1 MANRLMISHSVAEVL
16 PHVCYPI
23 CKQVVRCIVDR
34 LGYHDE
40 MKDCI
45 DIKTDFHDWTKTTD
59 VNEAAMV
66 RGGSRV
72 RVKLNPNVNPS
83 TIKWEASG
91 TQRDLANG
99 NTLIQNQNGSQGAQR
114 YPWKHGHHI
123 SNRMFSIFR
132 DDEIAVDMS
141 DRMTGSAM
149 TMEVSMEFED
159 ENLASECLSRL
170 FQCFTNG
177 EMINYVDLLYDV
189 PIPEQFEKLLMYLYD
204 LKCTTQSNPQ
214 GNKDE
219 NGHFKV
225 QEWYEWLRKYSND
238 TISILTNRNRFEHK
252 ELVVNKNHFQA
263 LYLIECSQ
271 ETPHTLDPA
280 GAGITFNVTVQF
292 ARSNLMVLE
301 YPVIINNN
309 FIDPW
314 AVPLERKIREAGPET
329 KIMWQNP
336 AFTRLWHETY
346 TRWWPPKPVVFPYYD
361 PWMVPT
367 DSRAWIYNYRPV
379 LIAAFT
385 VDNPDD
391 PEADTRF
398 DFDTDPELALE
409 SIIAPEIIECIHQKK
424 NKVFGVDEFVNIT
437 VYSDDIAIR
446 YNGEENLL
454 DLSDGHTLIIKN
466 RRTQPIYRMV
476 ISIKP
481 PDPKLPYHWNRVWIV
496 NITAH
501 KPMKG

>member
-91 TQRDLANG
+91 TTRDLANG
-99 NTLIQNQNGSQGAQR
+99 NTLVQNQNGSQGAQR

-219 NGHFKV
+219 NGHFMSYDELQYKAESV
-225 QEWYEWLRKYSND
+225 LSYIKSLRDS
-238 TISILTNRNRFEHK
+238 LG
-252 ELVVNKNHFQA
+252 
-263 LYLIECSQ
+263 
-271 ETPHTLDPA
+271 TLDKPLKA
-280 GAGITFNVTVQF
+280 MQDHGAAKAAAANAAVKSKLFLNNRTTGI
-292 ARSNLMVLE
+292 
-301 YPVIINNN
+301 
-309 FIDPW
+309 
-314 AVPLERKIREAGPET
+314 
-329 KIMWQNP
+329 
-336 AFTRLWHETY
+336 
-346 TRWWPPKPVVFPYYD
+346 
-361 PWMVPT
+361 
-367 DSRAWIYNYRPV
+367 
-379 LIAAFT
+379 
-385 VDNPDD
+385 
-391 PEADTRF
+391 
-398 DFDTDPELALE
+398 
-409 SIIAPEIIECIHQKK
+409 
-424 NKVFGVDEFVNIT
+424 
-437 VYSDDIAIR
+437 
-446 YNGEENLL
+446 
-454 DLSDGHTLIIKN
+454 
-466 RRTQPIYRMV
+466 
-476 ISIKP
+476 
-481 PDPKLPYHWNRVWIV
+481 
-496 NITAH
+496 
-501 KPMKG
+501 